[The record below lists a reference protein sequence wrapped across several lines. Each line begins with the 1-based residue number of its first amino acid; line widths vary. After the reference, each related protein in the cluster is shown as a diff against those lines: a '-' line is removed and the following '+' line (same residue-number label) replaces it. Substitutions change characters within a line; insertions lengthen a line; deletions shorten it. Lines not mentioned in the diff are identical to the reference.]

1 MEREELQQLY
11 EDGDLDDPTELQ
23 RLRDEIHTYTG
34 LRVPRSVSDIEEWW
48 SKNKAVFAR
57 QVKPSE
63 LSEPDEDEESGDAGD
78 QDDAEADADNDGDNE

>member
-11 EDGDLDDPTELQ
+11 EDGDLDDPAELQ

-63 LSEPDEDEESGDAGD
+63 LTEPEEAEEADDSGEDD
-78 QDDAEADADNDGDNE
+78 EADADNEGDNE

>member
-11 EDGDLDDPTELQ
+11 EDGDLDDPAVH
-23 RLRDEIHTYTG
+23 DPAPNEIYTYTG

-57 QVKPSE
+57 QIKPSE
-63 LSEPDEDEESGDAGD
+63 LTEPEEADEA
-78 QDDAEADADNDGDNE
+78 DDDGEDDADNDGDNE

>member
-23 RLRDEIHTYTG
+23 QVRDEIHTYTG

-48 SKNKAVFAR
+48 SNNKAVFAR
-57 QVKPSE
+57 QIKPSE
-63 LSEPDEDEESGDAGD
+63 LSQTSEGTAPNDDEDAVDEDGD
-78 QDDAEADADNDGDNE
+78 QE